1 LTPLFYDFLTTLHG
15 MIVYGMIVHGVFIHG
30 MIYTGMDI
38 VRLVRH
44 LLGDSNHSVGFSTE
58 TWNLGLDWTGLWVL
72 VICKSLLSKTQLK
85 I

>member
-1 LTPLFYDFLTTLHG
+1 MTPLFYDFLTTLHG

-38 VRLVRH
+38 VRLIRHCWVTLITVLDFPLKHGTGVR
-44 LLGDSNHSVGFSTE
+44 
-58 TWNLGLDWTGLWVL
+58 LDWIMGT